1 MSGALTVGSVGFKFT
16 TFTGT
21 LGAVGTSQTIAYPTG
36 VTYTNVIMANG
47 FTTYSGIGVL
57 PWTYSTPVDLSWI
70 IGIYQSSSGYFQITV
85 PSTSTNAAGHTFT
98 LYVMYAP

>member
-1 MSGALTVGSVGFKFT
+1 MSGTITAGSVGFKFV

-36 VTYTNVIMANG
+36 VTYTNIIMANG
-47 FTTYSGIGVL
+47 FTTYSGIGLL
-57 PWTYSTPVDLSWI
+57 PFTYYTPADAGWLVAL
-70 IGIYQSSSGYFQITV
+70 YPSSSGYFQITI